1 MSSNTDLAQ
10 EYFAAVWSDSFDP
23 DAIRQLAAPTLDF
36 YYPMHG
42 QFTEVEAV
50 ITMLTSFRESFP
62 DLNFWMTHDLLES
75 GDHVIARWDGG
86 GTHTGKAITEL
97 PFGPNILSAT
107 GRTIRFSGTSV
118 LRIVDGKI
126 AEDHGQEGG
135 IDALLQIGAVVEAT
149 Q

>member
-1 MSSNTDLAQ
+1 M
-10 EYFAAVWSDSFDP
+10 WSDSFDP

-97 PFGPNILSAT
+97 PFGPDILSAT